1 MRESTRTF
9 LAAMLLL
16 WLLFTTAAAAL
27 FAWFNLSRLGATFDT
42 EARTLHRVISQRA
55 DQHDALMTSLSAVAG
70 NAEGADSALRPVA
83 EAMLRFYPRIEA
95 IDVVTLA
102 PVPRVTFTTR
112 ETGPGPQDP
121 VVTATALAP
130 LQPGQSVVRPAG
142 EAGGYGVVK
151 RTATGGVIMTI
162 DARRLAEAD
171 SPVEPGLALLLSA
184 PDGQPIARMGVEPAR
199 GLLPAFTFAKELG
212 SRSQPLSLSIRRQPN
227 LDEVLPPLGL
237 LLIAGAAGVAVLLGA
252 YLLRER
258 RAAREARE
266 RAAFHA
272 QDARFAHA
280 ARVNMVGEMASGIVH
295 ELTQPLTAILSQ
307 SQAGLRLARAQDA
320 SADILGVLEAN
331 ARGAKRAGDIL
342 ARFRDYIANRAPEPR
357 PTPLNGLVREVAEL
371 AKADLDR
378 KGVTLAL
385 QLAEEEPRALVDR
398 VSIEQVVHNLLT
410 NAVDA
415 VEALPEPR
423 RSIVVTTGAT
433 DGAAFITVRD
443 QGEGIPPANLPRLF
457 EPFFTTKDA
466 GGLGLGL
473 PLCERLVERFGGQV
487 SAANDPAG
495 GALFTIRLPALE
507 EAA

>member
-1 MRESTRTF
+1 MREPLRPF
-9 LAAMLLL
+9 VLAMILV
-16 WLLFTTAAAAL
+16 WLLVTAVASAL
-27 FAWFNLSRLGATFDT
+27 FGVFNLSRLGEAFDA

-55 DQHDALMTSLSAVAG
+55 DQHDALLTSLAAVAG
-70 NAEGADSALRPVA
+70 NAEAGDSSMRPVS

-95 IDVVTLA
+95 IDVVTFA
-102 PVPRVTFTTR
+102 PAPRLVFTTR

-121 VVTATALAP
+121 ALLAAALAP
-130 LQPGQSVVRPAG
+130 LQPGQSVVRSAG
-142 EAGGYGVVK
+142 EAGDYALVK
-151 RTATGGVIMTI
+151 RVPTGGVVMTI
-162 DARRLAEAD
+162 DARRLAEPD
-171 SPVEPGLALLLSA
+171 VPLEPGLVLLLAA
-184 PDGQPIARMGVEPAR
+184 PDGQPIARIGEEPAR
-199 GLLPAFTFAKELG
+199 GPLPAFAFAKELG
-212 SRSQPLSLSIRRQPN
+212 SRSQPLGLSLRRQPA
-227 LDEVLPPLGL
+227 LGEALPLPGL
-237 LLIAGAAGVAVLLGA
+237 LIVAGVAGLGVLLGA

-258 RAAREARE
+258 RAAREARQ

-320 SADILGVLEAN
+320 PADILGVLEAN

-342 ARFRDYIANRAPEPR
+342 ARLRDYIANRVPEPR
-357 PTPLNGLVREVAEL
+357 PTALNDLVREVAEL

-378 KGVTLAL
+378 KGVTLTL
-385 QLAEEEPRALVDR
+385 QLAEAEPRALVDR

-423 RSIVVTTGAT
+423 RAIVVTTGAAE
-433 DGAAFITVRD
+433 GASFITVRD
-443 QGEGIPPANLPRLF
+443 QGEGIPPENLPRLF
-457 EPFFTTKDA
+457 EPFFTTKA
-466 GGLGLGL
+466 GGGLGLGL

>member
-1 MRESTRTF
+1 MRKPLRPF
-9 LAAMLLL
+9 VLATIVV
-16 WLLFTTAAAAL
+16 WLVVAAAAATM
-27 FAWFNLSRLGATFDT
+27 FGIFNLSRLGDAFDA
-42 EARTLHRVISQRA
+42 EARMLHRVISQRV
-55 DQHDALMTSLSAVAG
+55 DQHDALLTSLAAVAG
-70 NAEGADSALRPVA
+70 NADGADLSLRPVS
-83 EAMLRFYPRIEA
+83 EAILRFYPRIKA
-95 IDVVTLA
+95 IDVVALTPA
-102 PVPRVTFTTR
+102 PLLFFTTR

-121 VVTATALAP
+121 ALVAAALAP
-130 LQPGQSVVRPAG
+130 LPPGQSVVRSAG
-142 EAGGYGVVK
+142 EEGDYAIIK
-151 RTATGGVIMTI
+151 RIPTGGVVITI
-162 DARRLAEAD
+162 DARRLAEPD
-171 SPVEPGLALLLSA
+171 VPLEPGLVLLLVA
-184 PDGQPIARMGVEPAR
+184 PDGQSIAQIGDEPVGGA
-199 GLLPAFTFAKELG
+199 LPAFTFAKELG

-227 LDEVLPPLGL
+227 LDEVLPPMGL

-342 ARFRDYIANRAPEPR
+342 ARLRDYIANRAPEPR

-378 KGVTLAL
+378 KGVTLTL

-423 RSIVVTTGAT
+423 RSIVVTTGAA

-443 QGEGIPPANLPRLF
+443 QGEGIPPENLPRLF
-457 EPFFTTKDA
+457 EPFFTTKDG

-495 GALFTIRLPALE
+495 GAFFTIRLPALE